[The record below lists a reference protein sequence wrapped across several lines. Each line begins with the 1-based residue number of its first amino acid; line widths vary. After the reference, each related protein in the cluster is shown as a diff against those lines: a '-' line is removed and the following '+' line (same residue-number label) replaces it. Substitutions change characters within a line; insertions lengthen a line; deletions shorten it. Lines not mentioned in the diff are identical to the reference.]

1 MAPADEATRRGFL
14 AVVGA
19 TAFAGCGAIENLGD
33 EGRPTIRSHELPD
46 VDPESGPRHLV
57 APAVPVA
64 IDGAYLG
71 AARDRTTDLLADLPT
86 PLGPDEIPNG
96 YVRERL
102 LDAST
107 DASDA
112 LDEARRAATAFA
124 SMQELRHARE
134 HARYAASGWQFVDAG
149 RSVASLREERQAAMA
164 AARSMRSSYDHRGD
178 DPVRAAL
185 VHARVERALERATDS
200 ERPRINSDGSA
211 LLTVAEWGEEA
222 ESTRALL
229 EDARHLDSQFRASL
243 PSDAGTVEPRL
254 RRAAEALLSTVE
266 SRLSTLPPESTADDW
281 DTVQRVVSD
290 LRYEAEDRVGRVA
303 DAAGPAAAVV
313 DATGRL
319 AHFDA
324 LDRVQNRVESGDRF
338 RVESAADVH
347 QFRQTALDALA
358 TALADSSDLGL
369 ARTVLTDAADRVWSA
384 DWELSRA
391 RGETT
396 PEQLSDPVASYVVAT
411 ALARAAPAAG
421 RRTAEALGSA

>member
-1 MAPADEATRRGFL
+1 MVPTDGTTRRRFL

-19 TAFAGCGAIENLGD
+19 SALAGCGAIEDFGGD
-33 EGRPTIRSHELPD
+33 ERTTIRSHELPD
-46 VDPESGPRHLV
+46 VDHEAGPRRRV

-71 AARDRTTDLLADLPT
+71 AARDRTTDLLAALPT

-107 DASDA
+107 NASDA
-112 LDEARRAATAFA
+112 LDEARRAETAFA
-124 SMQELRHARE
+124 SMQELRRARE
-134 HARYAASGWQFVDAG
+134 HARYAAAGWRFVDAG
-149 RSVASLREERQAAMA
+149 QSVASLREEHETATA
-164 AARSMRSSYDHRGD
+164 AARSMRSAYDHLGA

-185 VHARVERALERATDS
+185 VHARVERALERAADG
-200 ERPRINSDGSA
+200 EQPRAPDDGSA
-211 LLTVAEWGEEA
+211 LLTVAEWGEET

-254 RRAAEALLSTVE
+254 RRTAETLLSTAE
-266 SRLSTLPPESTADDW
+266 SRLSTLPPEPTADDW
-281 DTVQRVVSD
+281 GTVERVVSD
-290 LRYEAEDRVGRVA
+290 LRYEAEDGLARVA
-303 DAAGPAAAVV
+303 EAPGPATAVV

-324 LDRVQNRVESGDRF
+324 LDRVQDRVESGDRF

-347 QFRQTALDALA
+347 QYRETALDALA
-358 TALADSSDLGL
+358 SALADSPAPGL
-369 ARTVLTDAADRVWSA
+369 ARTILTDAAGRVWSA

-411 ALARAAPAAG
+411 ALARAAPTAS
-421 RRTAEALGSA
+421 RRTADTLASA